1 MTRPAPSM
9 REVVVSGLGVVSP
22 HGDDLTAS
30 FDAML
35 QGRSA
40 IGLWNGPEG
49 MPPAAAAS
57 VAFSPERWFTKLQLV
72 GVDRVSQMA
81 VAAAELARADAQW
94 TDGIDPERIGVYIGS
109 GMGGAAALEDGYE
122 AARAG
127 KRVSPLTVVA
137 AMTNAPAAHI
147 AIRAGA
153 QGPALTYSVAC
164 ASSAVAI
171 AEAAK
176 AIAAGEVDIAIAG
189 GAEALLVPGV
199 VRAWQALQT
208 LATPNPT
215 DPGLSCRP
223 FDANRSGFA
232 LGEGAAMLVL
242 ESREHA
248 LARQAP
254 VRVRFAGS
262 GVSCDAQHMTKPNA
276 PGQVRALRNM
286 LRASGLTPRDIGYC
300 NAHGTATRV
309 GDTVECEALRSVWG
323 TDISGLRVSSTKSM
337 HGHLLGAAGAL
348 EAVVTVMALQ
358 QRCAPPMPSCVLP
371 DPACDVPLV
380 RASAAPLPDLQAAIS
395 NSFAFGGTN
404 VVLAFTRD

>member
-1 MTRPAPSM
+1 MSGRD
-9 REVVVSGLGVVSP
+9 VVISGLGLVSP
-22 HGDDLTAS
+22 HGDDLQLV

-35 QGRSA
+35 NGQSA
-40 IGLWNGPEG
+40 IGLWGREG
-49 MPPAAAAS
+49 LPPAAVASAAY
-57 VAFSPERWFTKLQLV
+57 SPERCFTKLQLV

-81 VAAAELARADAQW
+81 VTAAESAKADARW
-94 TDGIDPERIGVYIGS
+94 PSKLDPERIGVFIGS
-109 GMGGAAALEDGYE
+109 GMGGASALEDGYE

-127 KRVSPLTVVA
+127 RRVSPLSVVA

-153 QGPALTYSVAC
+153 QGPVYTYSVAC

-176 AIAAGEVDIAIAG
+176 AIAAGEIDIAIAG
-189 GAEALLVPGV
+189 GTEALLVPGV

-208 LATPNPT
+208 LATP
-215 DPGLSCRP
+215 DPIDPSQSCRP
-223 FDANRSGFA
+223 FDVNRSGFA
-232 LGEGAAMLVL
+232 LGEGAAMLIL
-242 ESREHA
+242 ESRQHA
-248 LARQAP
+248 IDRQAP

-262 GVSCDAQHMTKPNA
+262 GVSCDAQHLTKPQA
-276 PGQVRALRNM
+276 PGQVRALRNA

-309 GDTVECEALRSVWG
+309 GDVVECEALRTVWG
-323 TDISGLRVSSTKSM
+323 DDIDALRVSSTKSM

-348 EAVVTVMALQ
+348 EAVVTVLALE
-358 QRCAPPMPSCVLP
+358 QRCAPATATCLSP
-371 DPACDVPLV
+371 DAACDVPLILG
-380 RASAAPLPDLQAAIS
+380 SAASLPNMHAAIS

-404 VVLAFTRD
+404 VVLAFTRND